1 MVKAIID
8 ISDHSNWML
17 NMVKAKYKLRTKSE
31 AIDKLFDMFDDEE
44 LGLEL
49 KPSYIKKLK
58 KLEKEKGGVEIK
70 DFEKHYGLK

>member
-8 ISDHSNWML
+8 ISEHSNWML

-49 KPSYIKKLK
+49 RQEFVRKIKAQ
-58 KLEKEKGGVEIK
+58 EKEKGIPIK
-70 DFEKHYGLK
+70 DFAKHYGLK

>member
-8 ISDHSNWML
+8 ISEHSNWML

-49 KPSYIKKLK
+49 KPSYVKKMK
-58 KLEKEKGGVEIK
+58 KIEKQKKIPID
-70 DFEKHYGLK
+70 DFDRHFGLK

>member
-1 MVKAIID
+1 VVKAIID

>member
-8 ISDHSNWML
+8 ISEHSNWML

-49 KPSYIKKLK
+49 RPEFVRKIKAQ
-58 KLEKEKGGVEIK
+58 EKEKGIPIK
-70 DFEKHYGLK
+70 DFAKHYGLK